1 MMNRQRVQSRGESDK
16 KISFFKLTACKTYND
31 TIRYDTIRYDTIQYN
46 TIRYDMIYSYI
57 VPVWKYVL
65 DSDAVHMELP
75 VKQPF
80 LANQRYK
87 YKPENDHK

>member
-1 MMNRQRVQSRGESDK
+1 
-16 KISFFKLTACKTYND
+16 
-31 TIRYDTIRYDTIQYN
+31 
-46 TIRYDMIYSYI
+46 MIYSYI